1 MHAELPRNDVHQV
14 PDSLLVDVHGGDDTQ
29 APRIAVAGEV
39 DMLTAPAVQEA
50 VVDVLHHRHP
60 RRIEIDLRGV
70 TFLDSAGIRTLL
82 MCHADARQEDCLLTV
97 VDPHPRVYRVLQI
110 TGLLGFFALAADP
123 AASDRDTSAVAVPVQ
138 KVPR

>member
-1 MHAELPRNDVHQV
+1 MHADLPLDAVHQA
-14 PDSLLVDVHGGDDTQ
+14 PDLLLVDVNGSDDAAVQ
-29 APRIAVAGEV
+29 RIAVAGEV
-39 DMLTAPAVQEA
+39 DMLSAPAVQEA
-50 VVDVLHHRHP
+50 VVDVLHRRHP

-82 MCHADARQEDCLLTV
+82 ICHDDARQENCLLTL

-110 TGLLGFFALAADP
+110 TGLLGLFALTTEP
-123 AASDRDTSAVAVPVQ
+123 VASDRDTSAVAVAGQ

>member
-1 MHAELPRNDVHQV
+1 MHAERPLDAVHQA
-14 PDSLLVDVHGGDDTQ
+14 PDSLLVDVNGSDD
-29 APRIAVAGEV
+29 APVQRIAVAGEV
-39 DMLTAPAVQEA
+39 DMLSAPAVQEA
-50 VVDVLHHRHP
+50 VVDVLHRRHP

-82 MCHADARQEDCLLTV
+82 ICHDDAEQENCSLTV

-110 TGLLGFFALAADP
+110 TGLLGHFAVTTESD
-123 AASDRDTSAVAVPVQ
+123 ASDRDTSAVAVPGQ